1 MERELLNIVRGSA
14 SCLPVLRF
22 IFHPQFTRLKADN
35 MIIKSKNSF
44 YLLLG
49 VLFLFSLK
57 GYSQPKYE
65 KELRISAL
73 AVPLSAKSFV
83 DSFSFDKK
91 IKWYKEIGIDQVSYE
106 AKTRY
111 KGENY
116 SIEFSEDGS
125 FKDVEIKISANKIPA
140 DVFSGI
146 HAFLTQKHKNFKL
159 ERIQI
164 QYEGDRNAVLAY
176 LQKKTGKEKVAIGF
190 EIVLSTKTGGEFQTL
205 EYFFSET
212 GEFIRMYHI
221 ILSKTDHIEY

>member
-1 MERELLNIVRGSA
+1 
-14 SCLPVLRF
+14 
-22 IFHPQFTRLKADN
+22 
-35 MIIKSKNSF
+35 MIKKSKYSF

-49 VLFLFSLK
+49 VLLLFSFK
-57 GYSQPKYE
+57 SFSQPKYE
-65 KELRISAL
+65 KEMRISSL
-73 AVPLSAKSFV
+73 AVPLIAKSFV

-91 IKWYKEIGIDQVSYE
+91 IKWYKEIGIDQMSYE

-111 KGENY
+111 KRENY

-125 FKDVEIKISANKIPA
+125 FKDVEIEINEKKIPV
-140 DVFSGI
+140 DVFSRI
-146 HAFLTQKHKNFKL
+146 HTFLNQKHKKFKL

-164 QYEGDRNAVLAY
+164 QYEGDRNAVLTY
-176 LQKKTGKEKVAIGF
+176 LQKKTGKEKIAIGF
-190 EIVLSTKTGGEFQTL
+190 EIVLSTTTAGEFQTL